1 MEIKEVIFETGN
13 IYTDEDLGKCD
24 CKFVKQTNILEEPAF
39 QDWYVTTL
47 NGNYISDSGS
57 HNYEKA
63 LEKYK
68 KIVAN
73 AGITKMTEI
82 LFENDFE

>member
-1 MEIKEVIFETGN
+1 MDI
-13 IYTDEDLGKCD
+13 
-24 CKFVKQTNILEEPAF
+24 KFVKQTNILEEPAF
-39 QDWYVTTL
+39 QEWYITL
-47 NGNYISDSGS
+47 LDGNYVSESGS